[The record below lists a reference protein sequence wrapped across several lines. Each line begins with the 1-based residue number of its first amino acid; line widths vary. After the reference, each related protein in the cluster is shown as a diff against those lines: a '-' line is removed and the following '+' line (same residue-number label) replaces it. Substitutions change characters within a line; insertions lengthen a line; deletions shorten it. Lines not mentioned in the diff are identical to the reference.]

1 MGFEIVCENVSFS
14 CGYSTWMVIREEIAN
29 ASLRYLRKVYDDML
43 VVNDTQTAEQTFMEQ
58 LLEYIDLSGCETM
71 PDFLRLFSD
80 VDFLNTF
87 IYHRVSG
94 VFALLN
100 KSDTDGFYSVG
111 NSMDIVETM
120 DILREY
126 ICYDDVKA
134 MYGRIREVFTESI
147 RAKNLVVII

>member
-1 MGFEIVCENVSFS
+1 MGFEIVCGNVSFS
-14 CGYSTWMVIREEIAN
+14 CGYSTWMVVREEIAI

-43 VVNDTQTAEQTFMEQ
+43 SVNATKTAEQTFMEQ
-58 LLEYIDLSGCETM
+58 LLEYIELSGCDTI
-71 PDFLRLFSD
+71 PDFMRLFSD
-80 VDFLNTF
+80 VDVLNTF

-120 DILREY
+120 DILQEY
-126 ICYDDVKA
+126 ICYDDVKP
-134 MYGRIREVFTESI
+134 MYGQIREVFSESI
-147 RAKNLVVII
+147 RAKNPVVII

>member
-1 MGFEIVCENVSFS
+1 MGFEIVCGNVSFS
-14 CGYSTWMVIREEIAN
+14 CGYSRWEVFREEIAN

-43 VVNDTQTAEQTFMEQ
+43 AVNSSQTAEQTFMEQ
-58 LLEYIDLSGCETM
+58 LLEYIELSGCDTI
-71 PDFLRLFSD
+71 PDFMRLFSD

-120 DILREY
+120 DILQEY
-126 ICYDDVKA
+126 ILYDDVKA
-134 MYGRIREVFTESI
+134 MYGQICEVFNESI